1 MKKLIYLSASAALLL
16 SVITSCKQV
25 PTTQIIDGI
34 VYDASM
40 NNITVISDQ
49 GDTVNIST
57 MDANPQKVPGVLLND
72 SVKVTCSNENIDGN
86 RVLKATELTVTV
98 HSPYYYIQGTWL
110 EPNPIN
116 AQEMQGFTLNP
127 NGTAQSVN
135 MATLLIKNWNLDNK
149 TLTLQYE
156 SIGNKQTIMGTDT
169 LSITK
174 IDADSLI
181 LSKNTNVIWRLA
193 RKK

>member
-16 SVITSCKQV
+16 SVITSCKLV
-25 PTTQIIDGI
+25 PTTQIINGI

>member
-1 MKKLIYLSASAALLL
+1 MKKLIYLSASATLLL

-25 PTTQIIDGI
+25 PTTQIINGI

>member
-181 LSKNTNVIWRLA
+181 LSKNTNIIWRLA